1 MLWTEKYRPNK
12 ISDIVGQ
19 KSFVVRANGWITKK
33 EMPNLLL
40 SGVVG
45 TGKTSG
51 AIALARDMLG
61 ENFTGNFLEL
71 NSSDDRKIE
80 TVRTKIKDFA
90 SIKGIGSIPF
100 KILLLDEADGM
111 TKDAQKALRRI
122 MEKFSSNVRFILTC
136 NDDYKI
142 IDAIKSR
149 CEQIFFPRL
158 SDDEV
163 AQVIESIA
171 VKEEVGGSGFTAI
184 DSVKKYNGDLRSAIN
199 GFQASHI
206 QDTFGLRS
214 RDEQVIDYH
223 NVLVQIVAKNKNLLE
238 IISDLIVKGITV
250 KQICI
255 GIHDEIVKSGLS
267 NEDKYRILRVIGETE
282 YRCDIMTPRVVA
294 SWMIAQ
300 LN

>member
-19 KSFVVRANGWITKK
+19 KNFIVRANRWVTKK

-51 AIALARDMLG
+51 AVALARDMLG

-90 SIKGIGSIPF
+90 SIKGIGNVPF
-100 KILLLDEADGM
+100 KVLLLDEADGM

-163 AQVIESIA
+163 AKVIEDIA
-171 VKEEVGGSGFTAI
+171 SKEEVAGSGFTAI
-184 DSVKKYNGDLRSAIN
+184 DSVKKYNGELRSAIN
-199 GFQASHI
+199 GFQASHDFEI
-206 QDTFGLRS
+206 
-214 RDEQVIDYH
+214 DEQVIDYH

-294 SWMIAQ
+294 SWMVAQ

>member
-19 KSFVVRANGWITKK
+19 KNFIVRANRWVTKK

-51 AIALARDMLG
+51 AVALARDMLG

-90 SIKGIGSIPF
+90 SIKGIGNVPF
-100 KILLLDEADGM
+100 KVLLLDEADGM

-163 AQVIESIA
+163 AKVIEDIA
-171 VKEEVGGSGFTAI
+171 SKEEVAGSGFTAI

-199 GFQASHI
+199 GFQASHDFEI
-206 QDTFGLRS
+206 
-214 RDEQVIDYH
+214 DEQVIDYH

-255 GIHDEIVKSGLS
+255 GIHDEIVKSRLS

-294 SWMIAQ
+294 SWMVAQ

>member
-19 KSFVVRANGWITKK
+19 KNFIVRANRWITKK

-90 SIKGIGSIPF
+90 SIKGIGNVPF

-171 VKEEVGGSGFTAI
+171 VKEEVYRSASAT
-184 DSVKKYNGDLRSAIN
+184 VEKYNGDLRAAIN
-199 GFQASHI
+199 GFQASRDFEH
-206 QDTFGLRS
+206 
-214 RDEQVIDYH
+214 DEQVIDYH